1 MTGPMVQ
8 KTTLPI
14 EQNSTEIS
22 DSRKSSGETMT
33 RSSSEMD
40 WLKAMVSLY
49 SLATE
54 MILST
59 LEAIGTK
66 LSLMVV
72 VAMTPSTYQSK
83 EVPWLFTAAM
93 AMMSLTLTG
102 NKTCRR
108 VNSLQLN
115 CTETQ
120 AMTK

>member
-1 MTGPMVQ
+1 
-8 KTTLPI
+8 
-14 EQNSTEIS
+14 
-22 DSRKSSGETMT
+22 MT

-83 EVPWLFTAAM
+83 E
-93 AMMSLTLTG
+93 
-102 NKTCRR
+102 
-108 VNSLQLN
+108 
-115 CTETQ
+115 
-120 AMTK
+120 

>member
-1 MTGPMVQ
+1 MVQ

-33 RSSSEMD
+33 RSTSEMD

-59 LEAIGTK
+59 LETIGTS

-72 VAMTPSTYQSK
+72 VAMTPLTYQSQ
-83 EVPWLFTAAM
+83 EIP
-93 AMMSLTLTG
+93 
-102 NKTCRR
+102 
-108 VNSLQLN
+108 
-115 CTETQ
+115 
-120 AMTK
+120 